1 MISLQ
6 CNAHIDEEM
15 ATRLSMTI
23 WRIFFLVAFSVSGL
37 NRMVRNG
44 KQFRRFNIGSGHET
58 FGHRVYSRGFDASNS
73 SPAVTLVRLNNPQFF
88 IFLHAYAAFARYW
101 KFKLNKQLRLRK
113 KNTVSQINLLNSGA
127 LAFQTFNQLKYTVKP
142 GNAPLWLVEI
152 LENQWLSSAPKNL
165 QFSQSIF

>member
-6 CNAHIDEEM
+6 CNAHMMRRWQLDW
-15 ATRLSMTI
+15 A
-23 WRIFFLVAFSVSGL
+23 WRFDGIFVFTFSVSGL

-88 IFLHAYAAFARYW
+88 IFLHAYAAFARHW

-113 KNTVSQINLLNSGA
+113 KINLSLSRLHCSQINLLNSGA
-127 LAFQTFNQLKYTVKP
+127 LAFQTFNQLICTVKP

-152 LENQWLSSAPKNL
+152 LEIHWLTV
-165 QFSQSIF
+165 